1 MDNYILLLG
10 LLVLVYFLYKSN
22 EKFENEKDMKKN
34 KECSRLSL
42 NKAIYGYNVNMINRG
57 AR

>member
-10 LLVLVYFLYKSN
+10 ALIILYFLYKSN

-34 KECSRLSL
+34 KECSRLAL
-42 NKAIYGYNVNMINRG
+42 NKAIYGYQVNMINRG

>member
-10 LLVLVYFLYKSN
+10 LLVILYFLYKSN

-34 KECSRLSL
+34 KECSQLSL
-42 NKAIYGYNVNMINRG
+42 NKAIYGYRVNMINRG